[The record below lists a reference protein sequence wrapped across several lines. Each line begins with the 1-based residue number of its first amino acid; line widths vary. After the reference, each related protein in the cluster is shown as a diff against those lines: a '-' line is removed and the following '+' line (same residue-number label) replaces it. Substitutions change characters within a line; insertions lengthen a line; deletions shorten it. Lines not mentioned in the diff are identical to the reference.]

1 MVTNMP
7 AHLKLNSNPHAN
19 ENITVDKAE
28 SSTVLFLS
36 KRDTKYFLA
45 QNDSITVKKPRLENK
60 LEQFVG
66 FLTKEFGVSVET
78 AKRTFEGLKPH
89 FDETSLPERPL
100 REYRSRE
107 GIINYIRADDG
118 LGPWWKAG
126 KLTRPLIRELS
137 PAAYVALSNWLRNN
151 DLPPDIVI
159 PKKSQTVD
167 QRSIGEAD
175 IRNAYAIINAS
186 RKPH

>member
-1 MVTNMP
+1 MVINMP
-7 AHLKLNSNPHAN
+7 AKPHAYAN
-19 ENITVDKAE
+19 ENIPVDKAE
-28 SSTVLFLS
+28 YSTVLFLS
-36 KRDTKYFLA
+36 KRDSKYFLA
-45 QNDSITVKKPRLENK
+45 QNDSITVKKPRLKNK

-126 KLTRPLIRELS
+126 KLTRPLIGELS

-151 DLPPDIVI
+151 DLPPDILI
-159 PKKSQTVD
+159 PKKSEVIDSELAD
-167 QRSIGEAD
+167 QSRLQEARR
-175 IRNAYAIINAS
+175 ITSAARRRTIN
-186 RKPH
+186 P